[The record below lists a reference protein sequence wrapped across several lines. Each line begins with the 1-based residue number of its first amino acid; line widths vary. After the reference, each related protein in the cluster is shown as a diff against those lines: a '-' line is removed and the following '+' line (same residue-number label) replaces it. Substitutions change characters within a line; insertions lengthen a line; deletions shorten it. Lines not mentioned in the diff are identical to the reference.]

1 MPQGMLPSNG
11 SAGETIQHR
20 MKRFAFLLLVA
31 LLAVGAKFKD
41 KSKPV
46 RAALT
51 ARYAELADAW
61 RRRDLDAVLAFKD
74 PHFTS
79 VLPNGQVWDATAAEQ
94 ATRSAFAAVET
105 TFSQTNELDTILVR
119 GDTAEAAV
127 RQHWVRRQ
135 KKGGAMRLVDTR
147 ARQHEWWIHLDGQW
161 FLFHVDRVRPGPWYV
176 DGKKV
181 DPSKPYDPDA
191 PPFEGDEE

>member
-1 MPQGMLPSNG
+1 MRRLCFLFLFAVV
-11 SAGETIQHR
+11 AG
-20 MKRFAFLLLVA
+20 
-31 LLAVGAKFKD
+31 GAGPKLKD

-46 RAALT
+46 RTALE
-51 ARYAELADAW
+51 ARYAELARAW
-61 RRRDLDAVLAFKD
+61 QRRDLDAVLAFKD
-74 PHFTS
+74 RQFTS
-79 VLPNGQVWDATAAEQ
+79 VTPNGQVWDATAAEQ

-105 TFSQTNELDTILVR
+105 TLSQTNDLDTILVR

-135 KKGGAMRLVDTR
+135 VKGGAVRLVDTR
-147 ARQHEWWIHLDGQW
+147 ARQHESWIRRGETW
-161 FLFHVDRVRPGPWYV
+161 FLFHVDRVKPGPWYV

-191 PPFEGDEE
+191 PPFEGD